1 VQVGRLLR
9 LLRLVRLMRLLRM
22 PRILARVELL
32 LGQEW
37 LQVREDPGARR
48 GEGGPWGPEG

>member
-1 VQVGRLLR
+1 MQVGRLLR